1 MFCKKLFLEIFQNS
15 QENTCARVSFLIK
28 LQTYP
33 LRHGLV
39 CNFIKKETLAQ
50 VFSCEFCKI
59 SKYTYFHR
67 TPLVA
72 ASELIRYVSKIT
84 ETDFPQIKDYWMC
97 IKDWWR
103 CFKLD
108 FYCVT
113 KSKRVFWNIL
123 GFDLTDLM
131 TIYLVYF
138 LKFWSII
145 TWTSF

>member
-33 LRHGLV
+33 RRRGLV

-113 KSKRVFWNIL
+113 KSKRVFWNVL